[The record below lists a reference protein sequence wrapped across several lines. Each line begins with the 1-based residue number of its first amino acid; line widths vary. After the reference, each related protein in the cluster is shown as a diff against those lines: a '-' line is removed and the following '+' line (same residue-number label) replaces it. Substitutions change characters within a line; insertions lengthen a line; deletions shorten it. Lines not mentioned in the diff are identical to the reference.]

1 MAYDA
6 KTERLIALKKLAGK
20 AQTSNDKG
28 LANEAL
34 PSGLTLSSETVFGQ
48 EISKSPASAN
58 LYDVTGQVEYLR
70 FQCSFIAGSDTSDGR
85 HGFELKL
92 PSDYQSNSSNPS
104 AGTYPYI
111 NDQAINITS
120 GSLQLV
126 PPSFATSYEGKPF
139 YGGSSTK
146 DSGTQI
152 PVLDARDWYLDY
164 FNGIFFQQDPPGT
177 GDHSNNPDFLEGYL
191 YIGKYL
197 DTVVS
202 EGSSGGGN
210 GDKSPQYLVL
220 AATASLPNER
230 VFTAGTGIKTTDS
243 GAGAAYTV
251 AVRDSI
257 VATLTGSIFSGTV
270 SAPALSGSLTK
281 LQDGTSYIK
290 EGSNVTVT
298 TASNG
303 SITIASTNTTY
314 TAGDGLDLSGTE
326 FSVDLKSSGG
336 LKIDSTEL
344 AIDNSVVAT
353 LTGSTFSGTVS
364 APALSGSLTKLQ
376 DGTSYLIAGSNTTIA
391 TGSSGAITISSTG
404 GIDGSGAANRIAT
417 WSDSD
422 TLTSDADFTWNGS
435 LLDVQGD
442 VNLNGTVVVNQ
453 SGVDKNF
460 RVETQNKS
468 SALQVDGE
476 TDQVLLFS
484 GSLSDASGHGS
495 SAADPDPRAFTDTN
509 FFVSGSI
516 DSRGTSRRGTSVFGG
531 DVLSSGSII
540 AKTGISGSL
549 TKLSD
554 GTSYLR
560 AGSNVTI
567 TSGSGGSITI
577 ASSGGGG
584 GSGETRTK
592 QSYFLAANYAPNTSV
607 PVSSSDFSDA
617 SYDPDKIDI
626 FVNGML
632 VHSGTVG
639 QIETGQRDYYVSS
652 ATSLKYSFG
661 LKIGDVIDVI
671 VFSVS

>member
-48 EISKSPASAN
+48 EISKSPASTS

-104 AGTYPYI
+104 AGTYPYT
-111 NDQAINITS
+111 NDQKINITS

-197 DTVVS
+197 NTVVS

-303 SITIASTNTTY
+303 SITIASTSTTY

-344 AIDNSVVAT
+344 AIDNSIVAT

-376 DGTSYLIAGSNTTIA
+376 DGTSYLREGSNISLTSGSNGSITIAATGGASGAPSDAKYLTLATDNDLTDERVFTAGTGISTTDAGAGSTFTVAIDNSTVATL
-391 TGSSGAITISSTG
+391 TGSQFSGNVGITGSLGVESGAVF
-404 GIDGSGAANRIAT
+404 RIP
-417 WSDSD
+417 S
-422 TLTSDADFTWNGS
+422 
-435 LLDVQGD
+435 
-442 VNLNGTVVVNQ
+442 
-453 SGVDKNF
+453 
-460 RVETQNKS
+460 
-468 SALQVDGE
+468 
-476 TDQVLLFS
+476 S
-484 GSLSDASGHGS
+484 GSLQ
-495 SAADPDPRAFTDTN
+495 
-509 FFVSGSI
+509 
-516 DSRGTSRRGTSVFGG
+516 
-531 DVLSSGSII
+531 L
-540 AKTGISGSL
+540 
-549 TKLSD
+549 LSD

-567 TSGSGGSITI
+567 TSGSSGTITI
-577 ASSGGGG
+577 ASSAI
-584 GSGETRTK
+584 SGETRTK
-592 QSYFLAANYAPNTSV
+592 QSYFLAADYAPSAAV

-639 QIETGQRDYYVSS
+639 QIEAGQRDYYVSS

-661 LKIGDVIDVI
+661 LKIGDIIDVV